1 MKTINEL
8 ISLENKN
15 AIVTGGAGF
24 IGLAICETLMELGA
38 SVSIFDK
45 NEEGCL
51 DRCSE
56 LNKKNTQNK
65 AYPFIVDLSDEDN
78 IRKSVNS
85 CVDLMEG
92 LDIIIH
98 SAAFVGTTKYS
109 GWAVP
114 FDQQSV
120 SAWTKA
126 MNVNLTS
133 AFILVQ
139 SAIPFLKNADRASI
153 IFISSI
159 YGVVAPD
166 FRIYEN
172 TEMSTPAAY
181 TASKAGLN
189 QLCKYF
195 STLLSPTV
203 RCNTITAGGVW
214 RKQPDSFVKEYIKK
228 TPLQRMAMEEDFKGA
243 IAYLASDLSS
253 YVTGSDLVVD
263 GGFTTW

>member
-1 MKTINEL
+1 MKTIDEL
-8 ISLENKN
+8 ISLENKK
-15 AIVTGGAGF
+15 AVVTGGAGF

-38 SVSIFDK
+38 SVSIID
-45 NEEGCL
+45 NNDQGCL

-56 LNKKNTQNK
+56 LNKMNYQNK
-65 AYPFIVDLSDEDN
+65 AYPLIVDLSDEN
-78 IRKSVNS
+78 KIRTSVNY
-85 CVDLMEG
+85 CVDLMG
-92 LDIIIH
+92 GIDIVVH
-98 SAAFVGTTKYS
+98 SAAFVGATKYP

-114 FDQQSV
+114 FEHQTV
-120 SAWTKA
+120 NAWTKA

-133 AFILVQ
+133 AFILTQ
-139 SAIPFLKNADRASI
+139 SAIPFLKDSERASI
-153 IFISSI
+153 IFVSSI

-172 TEMSTPAAY
+172 TEMNTPAAY

-195 STLLSPTV
+195 STLLAPTV

-214 RKQPDSFVKEYIKK
+214 REQSKLFVEEYIKK
-228 TPLQRMAMEEDFKGA
+228 TPLQRMAIEEDFKGA

-263 GGFTTW
+263 GGFTAW